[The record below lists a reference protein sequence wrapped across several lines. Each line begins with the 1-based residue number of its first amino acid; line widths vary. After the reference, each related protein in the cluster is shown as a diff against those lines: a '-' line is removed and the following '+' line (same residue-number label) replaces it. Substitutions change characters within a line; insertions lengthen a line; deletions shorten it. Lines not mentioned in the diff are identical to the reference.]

1 MITTMQSTYTF
12 TQQEITNYYFCNFSC
27 PITITEETVMIAAN
41 YNSTYHYPNTDIY
54 NLYKTVPM
62 QTHSGCMFGGYTD
75 LSWSS
80 RFKRGKFWSSPNCF
94 LFTLVNP
101 FDTPPTKFDV
111 LHPPYAI
118 NNHPG

>member
-1 MITTMQSTYTF
+1 MSTPSRKTQCYMFFFLLRTDPLQIPVTTTPTLMS
-12 TQQEITNYYFCNFSC
+12 I
-27 PITITEETVMIAAN
+27 
-41 YNSTYHYPNTDIY
+41 H
-54 NLYKTVPM
+54 NLSPCLISLSVLM

-80 RFKRGKFWSSPNCF
+80 RFKRGKFSSSPNCF
-94 LFTLVNP
+94 LFTLINP